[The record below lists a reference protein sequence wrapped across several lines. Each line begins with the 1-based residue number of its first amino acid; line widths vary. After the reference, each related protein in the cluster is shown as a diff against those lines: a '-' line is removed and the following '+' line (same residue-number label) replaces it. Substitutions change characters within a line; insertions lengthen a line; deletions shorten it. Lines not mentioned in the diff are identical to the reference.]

1 MEIENGLNYRAEIVA
16 LLESVKLPMEDLPP
30 SLENFLVMHHGDQL
44 VAVAGIESY
53 GQCALLRS
61 VAVSPAFRDQGV
73 AAIIV
78 ESVENIAAA
87 KGITAIYLLTETA
100 SDYFKRRGYIEI
112 ARIDIPAEVQKS
124 SEFSHVCPQ
133 SAIAMEKVLSVSD
146 NVAT

>member
-16 LLESVKLPMEDLPP
+16 LLESVKLPTEDLPA
-30 SLENFLVMHHGDQL
+30 SLENFLMMHEGEQL
-44 VAVAGIESY
+44 IAVAGIESY

-78 ESVENIAAA
+78 ESVENMAAA
-87 KGITAIYLLTETA
+87 KGINAIYLLTETA
-100 SDYFKRRGYIEI
+100 EDYFKRKGYLQI
-112 ARIDIPAEVQKS
+112 ARAAIPVEVQKS

-133 SAIAMEKVLSVSD
+133 SAIAMEKRLSVTP
-146 NVAT
+146 NIA